1 MRNVGFAALIFLC
14 SLTLST
20 LAQTPND
27 PGEPGVIIGRVV
39 DSTGRAVQDAKVY
52 VREHDKPQM
61 GAVHYFTTDQ
71 RGQFRIENLRPG
83 DYDVYAVPA
92 QSTSMLTHWRQRVH
106 LRKERP
112 LGKITIQ
119 IDTFMSHSS

>member
-1 MRNVGFAALIFLC
+1 MQSVHFAALIFLC
-14 SLTLST
+14 SLPLPT

-39 DSTGRAVQDAKVY
+39 DSTGRAVQGAKVY
-52 VREHDKPQM
+52 LREHDKPQM

-83 DYDVYAVPA
+83 DYDVYAVPG
-92 QSTSMLTHWRQRVH
+92 QSPSMLTHWKQRVH
-106 LRKERP
+106 LPKERP
-112 LGKITIQ
+112 IGKVTIQ
-119 IDTFMSHSS
+119 IGPSINHSS